1 MNKNFIKVFTMQ
13 NHILRIQTGASNVY
27 LIKNGERSILVD
39 SGNRK
44 KSGKIL
50 KEIQKHD
57 INPADIA
64 AILLTHAH
72 YDHAGSLSELKKMTG
87 AKVYAHEAEEKL
99 LRTGLSG
106 LPNGTSPFFRF
117 LVGLGRT
124 FLKKLGA
131 FEPVEPDVLVG
142 DKYDLSEFGLNAYIL
157 PTPGHT
163 GGSVSL
169 ILNDTYA
176 FIGDTAFNIRK
187 KSVYPP
193 FANDEKLLI
202 HSWKTLLSTGA
213 EYFYPGHGNMFTRN
227 RLLENYRTFHG

>member
-1 MNKNFIKVFTMQ
+1 MQ
-13 NHILRIQTGASNVY
+13 NHILRIKTGASNVY
-27 LIKNGERSILVD
+27 LIENGESSILVD

-50 KEIQKHD
+50 TEIQKYD
-57 INPADIA
+57 INPADVA

-87 AKVYAHEAEEKL
+87 AKVYAHAAEEEL
-99 LRTGLSG
+99 LRKGSSG
-106 LPNGTSPFFRF
+106 FPDGTSPFFRF
-117 LVGLGRT
+117 IVGLGRT
-124 FLKKLGA
+124 FYKKLGA
-131 FEPVEPDVLVG
+131 FESVEPDTLIQ
-142 DKYDLSEFGLNAYIL
+142 DKYDLNEFGLDAYIL

-163 GGSVSL
+163 KGSVSL
-169 ILNDTYA
+169 ILNSTYA

-202 HSWKTLLSTGA
+202 QSWKALLDTGA
-213 EYFYPGHGNMFTRN
+213 EYFYPGHGNVFNRS
-227 RLLENYRTFHG
+227 RLLKNYRALHE